1 MGRISLAV
9 AGISSGAAA
18 RFRTGV
24 SEADAVDFQKILCS
38 PANPLLGT
46 APVRSARWVKIFAG
60 LGWESGRARRSDL
73 ESGQAGGEKLRTPAL
88 ETVPGKVD
96 KLASRS
102 LRGSTL
108 SASKLRGGGNNKE
121 GVFLP
126 PLRGILGTWT
136 TPDPLNPRYSIRFFR
151 TPLAFDYQ
159 LVKTMGFVVISEPR
173 RTWSRDR
180 V

>member
-1 MGRISLAV
+1 M
-9 AGISSGAAA
+9 
-18 RFRTGV
+18 
-24 SEADAVDFQKILCS
+24 
-38 PANPLLGT
+38 
-46 APVRSARWVKIFAG
+46 KIFAG

-108 SASKLRGGGNNKE
+108 SASNLRGGGNNKE

-136 TPDPLNPRYSIRFFR
+136 TPDPQTSRYNIGFFR
-151 TPLAFDYQ
+151 TTCRFGYQ
-159 LVKTMGFVVISEPR
+159 LVKNIGFLVNKVVITEQR
-173 RTWSRDR
+173 ATWSRGSLDQLSHS
-180 V
+180 VMKYFFM